1 MKASVIS
8 LGWHTLKK
16 ATYGY
21 SVGIA
26 AYILFLAWV
35 YPSIATNP
43 AVTRLLTSLPPAL
56 LKLAGISSNFS
67 TYTGYLSS
75 EFYSV
80 IDIWII
86 MWFVTTEAMRLVGTP
101 RQNHS
106 LQWWLASPISRSTWI
121 LGQSLALVLALAFLT
136 GVTMASEILGAWWFN
151 GGHLNWSGMIWLNV
165 VALLI
170 GIVITG
176 YSMMFLAWMPKVS
189 WPLTITLIFYAMNV
203 IGSMAPHLS
212 VLSNLSI
219 FGVYQPSLIAEGAV
233 PTLATIVAFILGS
246 AILAWLASLIFSR
259 QDLSL

>member
-8 LGWHTLKK
+8 LGWHTIKK

-35 YPSIATNP
+35 YPSISTNP
-43 AVTRLLTSLPPAL
+43 AVTRLLSSLPPAL

-67 TYTGYLSS
+67 TYTGYLSG

-86 MWFVTTEAMRLVGTP
+86 MWFVTMEAMALVGTP

-106 LQWWLASPISRSTWI
+106 LQWWLSSPISRSTWM
-121 LGQSLALVLALAFLT
+121 LGQFLALALALVFLT
-136 GVTMASEILGAWWFN
+136 GATMASEILGAWWFN

-170 GIVITG
+170 GLLIAG
-176 YSMMFLAWMPKVS
+176 YSMVFLAWLPKVT
-189 WPLTITLIFYAMNV
+189 WPLTVTLIFYAMNLV
-203 IGSMAPHLS
+203 GGMTPHLGF
-212 VLSNLSI
+212 LSNLSI

-233 PTLATIVAFILGS
+233 PTLTAILGFILGS
-246 AILAWLASLIFSR
+246 AILAWFSSAVFAR
-259 QDLSL
+259 QDLAL

>member
-1 MKASVIS
+1 
-8 LGWHTLKK
+8 
-16 ATYGY
+16 
-21 SVGIA
+21 
-26 AYILFLAWV
+26 
-35 YPSIATNP
+35 
-43 AVTRLLTSLPPAL
+43 
-56 LKLAGISSNFS
+56 
-67 TYTGYLSS
+67 
-75 EFYSV
+75 
-80 IDIWII
+80 

-176 YSMMFLAWMPKVS
+176 YSMMFLAWMPKVT